1 MAAVCT
7 ILLTVLWA
15 VPKLRSSIGE
25 SVPTIESLE
34 PDVPEETFPSL
45 INVETVASNDVPEEE
60 LLVIRA
66 RGTDYMP
73 GEEIH
78 LTASDYINILSQDDK
93 IRELTYRWQGE
104 EISADLE
111 QTIVMDYSIPIND
124 PQLLEISAVLNN
136 GSTRSFSYSIVIEP
150 YGISIEASLC
160 GQRLKEIYHE
170 VGVLNPSP
178 YEVVGGETIDF
189 TATSPITE
197 IQYMYYVARRNNRT
211 PDEDPNYME
220 GKIIGNHGSISLPK
234 WHSGAIESILI
245 HARSDEYTK
254 VTNPT
259 LSTGWFLYR
268 VIYTEKSV
276 TAVISSKD
284 EKTAGIE
291 LQGDRLYQIKV
302 GETLKIQAEPENS
315 VVQIYYAWGDNELK
329 ELASNSAFTFQE
341 EFIGYKNKLKIV
353 VLYTDGLCHDDKDL
367 EHTVPLEYQIEIIE

>member
-124 PQLLEISAVLNN
+124 PQLLEISAVLNCQICQHFCPVKMI
-136 GSTRSFSYSIVIEP
+136 G
-150 YGISIEASLC
+150 
-160 GQRLKEIYHE
+160 
-170 VGVLNPSP
+170 GV
-178 YEVVGGETIDF
+178 V
-189 TATSPITE
+189 
-197 IQYMYYVARRNNRT
+197 
-211 PDEDPNYME
+211 
-220 GKIIGNHGSISLPK
+220 
-234 WHSGAIESILI
+234 
-245 HARSDEYTK
+245 
-254 VTNPT
+254 
-259 LSTGWFLYR
+259 
-268 VIYTEKSV
+268 
-276 TAVISSKD
+276 
-284 EKTAGIE
+284 
-291 LQGDRLYQIKV
+291 
-302 GETLKIQAEPENS
+302 
-315 VVQIYYAWGDNELK
+315 
-329 ELASNSAFTFQE
+329 
-341 EFIGYKNKLKIV
+341 
-353 VLYTDGLCHDDKDL
+353 
-367 EHTVPLEYQIEIIE
+367 